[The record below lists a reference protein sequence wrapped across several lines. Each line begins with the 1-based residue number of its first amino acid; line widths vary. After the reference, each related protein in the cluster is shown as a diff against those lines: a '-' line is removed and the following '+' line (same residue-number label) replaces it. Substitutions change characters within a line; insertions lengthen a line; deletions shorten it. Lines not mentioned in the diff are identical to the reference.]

1 MSGRAVTN
9 LHLGWTHLPV
19 RMRGFLTWL
28 GVFAGLV
35 LLKRNALLLP
45 ASWDESWAV
54 LPGGFWLSD
63 NNFDLVGLLSQP
75 QWFDY
80 GPGTYALSPITWLTG
95 IIASVT
101 DSPKQFIT
109 VAHLVHMAIGAIGLR
124 EVYRFARP
132 VWSQTA
138 SAGLVVVTAMVPVMN
153 AQLGFMYLEI
163 PIFTVGML
171 SVNAALNGQWNRAA
185 LWGALATSFKASG
198 ILPLGAAVAATYF
211 VQPTLKSARRSLLV
225 MAPSVIVGVLPVIVS
240 DHAGGF
246 DRDLQLVL
254 SSSATQILR
263 MPELAIALTVAIVFL
278 TLPGRDRTTD
288 QEQLNSRVAT
298 FTWLGILFVG
308 FYVFTALF
316 VIRLFVLPRYFI
328 ILVPFTLFVA
338 WEVSVRRFGRT
349 TSGVLAGALLA
360 LMIVNSSGAL
370 MPGRASA
377 TSVGLESSNAYAER
391 LLLTHATLSGALE
404 TDNPVFLSSNLWFK
418 SQYPGLGYVDAVPP
432 NVRKLIDLDPNNLP
446 ETFVIVETESDQ
458 LATEYF
464 FLLDELQLDREI
476 TEFHRDGF
484 TSRYVTFS
492 QPSG

>member
-1 MSGRAVTN
+1 MTN
-9 LHLGWTHLPV
+9 VQDRWNRLDPV
-19 RMRGFLTWL
+19 WRGFLTWL

-54 LPGGFWLSD
+54 LPGGFWLAE
-63 NNFDLVGLLSQP
+63 NNFDVVGLLRQP

-95 IIASVT
+95 VLASVAN
-101 DSPKQFIT
+101 SPRQFLT
-109 VAHLVHMAIGAIGLR
+109 LAHLAHMAIGAVGLR

-132 VWSQTA
+132 VWSHAA
-138 SAGLVVVTAMVPVMN
+138 SIGLVVATAMVPVMN

-198 ILPLGAAVAATYF
+198 ILPLGAAVAATYL

-225 MAPSVIVGVLPVIVS
+225 MAPSIIVGVLPVIVS

-246 DRDLQLVL
+246 DRDLQVVL
-254 SSSATQILR
+254 SSSATQLLR
-263 MPELAIALTVAIVFL
+263 MPELTIALTVAIVFL

-288 QEQLNSRVAT
+288 REELSSRIAT

-328 ILVPFTLFVA
+328 ILVPFALFVA
-338 WEVSVRRFGRT
+338 WQVSVQRFGRA
-349 TSGVLAGALLA
+349 TSGALASALLV
-360 LMIVNSSGAL
+360 LMIVNGSGAL
-370 MPGRASA
+370 MPGRATA

-391 LLLTHATLSGALE
+391 LLLTHDTLSGALA
-404 TDNPVFLSSNLWFK
+404 TDT
-418 SQYPGLGYVDAVPP
+418 PGLFVVQSVVQDPVPGARIRRRRTLKRAQTHRP
-432 NVRKLIDLDPNNLP
+432 RPERSTRHLRNRRNRVRSASNR
-446 ETFVIVETESDQ
+446 V
-458 LATEYF
+458 
-464 FLLDELQLDREI
+464 LL
-476 TEFHRDGF
+476 
-484 TSRYVTFS
+484 S
-492 QPSG
+492 P